1 MKLKHALIASGLL
14 AMSVLSASGAYA
26 KLRVMTTFTVLQ
38 DITQN
43 IAGDLAEVE
52 SLTAIGAEIHE
63 YEPTS
68 RDLVRLNRSDLII
81 TNGMNLEKWFERFYS
96 KSSKKIPTVV
106 ATTNIAPSYIV
117 GGPYNGKANPHSWMS
132 IKNSYIYVEN
142 IKNALIKYDP
152 KNKAGYEANA
162 KAYLAKIKVVDEHV
176 TKFLAQNNLKNA
188 WLITSESA
196 FSYLARDIGL
206 RYDSIWPVNAEQT
219 GTPQQIKRIVEL
231 IKKEKIPVVFSGST
245 MDPKPMQAVMRETGA
260 KWGGY
265 IYVDTLSDKNG
276 PVPTY
281 LAMLEKTVYQIVDG
295 YKSVIKK

>member
-1 MKLKHALIASGLL
+1 MKFKPALIASGLL
-14 AMSVLSASGAYA
+14 VLSALMAHGADA

-81 TNGMNLEKWFERFYS
+81 TNGMNLEKWFERFYA
-96 KSSKKIPTVV
+96 KSTKKIPTVV
-106 ATTNIAPSYIV
+106 ATTNITPSLIV
-117 GGPYNGKANPHSWMS
+117 GEPYHGKANPHSWMS

-152 KNKAGYEANA
+152 RNKAGYEANA
-162 KAYLAKIKVVDEHV
+162 KAYLAKLKVVDATI
-176 TKFLAQNNLKNA
+176 TKFLAQHNLKNA

-206 RYDSIWPVNAEQT
+206 RYDSIWSVNAEQT

-231 IKKEKIPVVFSGST
+231 IKKERIPVVFSGST
-245 MDPKPMQAVMRETGA
+245 MDPKPMQAVIRETGA

-265 IYVDTLSDKNG
+265 LYVDTLSDQRG

-281 LAMLEKTVYQIVDG
+281 LSMLEKTVYQIVEG
-295 YKSVIKK
+295 YQSVIKK